1 LVFLI
6 IDDIILAMKRF
17 FIALAVILLAGCAA
31 TSTSYK
37 MAGAGF
43 MPIDDFCRR
52 HNLEYSFDTI
62 DDIVRIYSGDV
73 ETRLLL
79 NSQVGYFNGNI
90 FYLQRQPFYVQ
101 GNIMLPSDLED
112 FIFSR
117 QQAMMGAPFNAQ
129 TIVLDAGHGGQDPGA
144 MSPWGVRE
152 KDITLKIVKYLEAE
166 LKKRGYKVVLTRGYD
181 KYLTLE
187 ERVDVAQRYHGDLF
201 ISVHCNANRAR
212 AKNGTE
218 IYFLTSGKVDSTD
231 RSVRLARTAGFWPT
245 NQNYTTRAILWDLLL
260 TKNYLLSVEAAHIFY
275 HTFRDLG
282 FKVKPPKE
290 ANYHVLRNAYVPAV
304 LVETGYLTNRDEE
317 QLLRKPQ
324 YECQIAEAI
333 ASSVVFLNQRHNSE
347 SAKGK

>member
-1 LVFLI
+1 
-6 IDDIILAMKRF
+6 MKRF
-17 FIALAVILLAGCAA
+17 LAFTAAILLAGCATTA
-31 TSTSYK
+31 VSYK
-37 MAGAGF
+37 MPGAGGF
-43 MPIDDFCRR
+43 IPIDDFCRR

-62 DDIVRIYSGDV
+62 DDIVRIYSGDI

-90 FYLQRQPFYVQ
+90 FYLQRQPFYMQ
-101 GNIMLPSDLED
+101 GNIMLPADLED

-117 QQAMMGAPFNAQ
+117 QQAMVGAPFNAQ

-152 KDITLKIVKYLEAE
+152 KDITLKIVKYLEIE

-187 ERVDVAQRYHGDLF
+187 ERVDVAQRYRGDLF
-201 ISVHCNANRAR
+201 ISIHCNANRTRAR
-212 AKNGTE
+212 SGTE
-218 IYFLTSGKVDSTD
+218 IYFLTSGKVDSAD
-231 RSVRLARTAGFWPT
+231 RSVKLARTTSFWQPS
-245 NQNYTTRAILWDLLL
+245 QNYTTRAILWDLLL
-260 TKNYLLSVEAAHIFY
+260 TKNYALSVEAAHIFY

-304 LVETGYLTNRDEE
+304 LVETGYITNRDEE
-317 QLLRKPQ
+317 RLLRKPQ
-324 YECQIAEAI
+324 YERQIAEAI

-347 SAKGK
+347 LAKGK